1 MKFICN
7 NTFREL
13 LQNDTTHF
21 TWVHIKQYWNF
32 HTDTTTQ
39 YTFCQSSY
47 NTILTFLKS
56 YYQILLHTF
65 FKFLFT
71 QYIFRELFF
80 KKENFMA
87 SFCGW
92 GSTAS
97 RLEPLQG
104 DNLLFTCKFLVLTLS
119 TSEGWNAGATQW
131 FWTWDP

>member
-1 MKFICN
+1 MDNLKFICN
-7 NTFREL
+7 NTLREL

-21 TWVHIKQYWNF
+21 TRVHIKQYWNF
-32 HTDTTTQ
+32 YTDTTTQ
-39 YTFCQSSY
+39 YTFWHFWRVTTKYYYTHFSY
-47 NTILTFLKS
+47 FLSHNTFS
-56 YYQILLHTF
+56 GSF
-65 FKFLFT
+65 
-71 QYIFRELFF
+71 FF
-80 KKENFMA
+80 KKKKNFMA